1 MTDNGHLSLFLQDLD
16 ERKGRIPCCQEVSLI
31 QSCIRRVIRSIL
43 LEVRR
48 ENPFFRTTLINSG
61 SFYEGTKVGQ
71 PDEFDFLIQLDSF
84 SGPERY
90 YFHELPCSTVMVFP
104 ADESA
109 WEDLCFFFP
118 HSKQDLRY
126 GFFEWKKTIK
136 TPFYK
141 IFNKK
146 AKDFEA
152 FGMKVVLWD
161 YYSNVSKQPP
171 LTKHGPAYTLLLE
184 WNGGERYK
192 GLKISVDLA
201 LAVRINNRPD
211 NTDIEFE
218 TPTGRVL
225 RLLFDKLPF
234 YYAVGAYRNM
244 LTEVQPNFFADWDS
258 DLRPEN
264 FCLRCSHSCL
274 EQGLFRQTFGFDS
287 GQAKCL
293 RLLKVLRDIVFP
305 DTTEFKGRSN
315 DSGFWFFFV
324 ELAADPLKKTG
335 RLLSSYVLKTL
346 VLFEWQLYPEKEQ
359 WSGNNLS
366 RRFLNILRSLIDHLK
381 ERKMRS
387 FFYADYNIFP
397 SSVTQEMDFLNVA
410 SIIAILLDGLSF
422 VDNMNVYNFEECL
435 TKLKE
440 DFIDIIYR
448 KKSLTALLL
457 TGVWDTFFQDPSM
470 EEVVQKSLR
479 KEGKATV
486 CQYSDAFAALG
497 LDWKTRTDEITSL
510 GNIYVQA
517 LLNSIAPNES
527 LILTDV
533 NVKDT
538 TSLSQAGQ
546 QFEEIAR
553 RRMET
558 SANDLPSYSLWS
570 QEQWRLEG
578 SSYKYKTDEPRKL
591 LEFLFSAFREDIAIL
606 LNKMKDW

>member
-1 MTDNGHLSLFLQDLD
+1 MTANGHLNLFLQDLD
-16 ERKGRIPCCQEVSLI
+16 ERKGRIPFCQEVSLI
-31 QSCIRRVIRSIL
+31 QSRVRRVIRSIL

-84 SGPERY
+84 SGPEINY
-90 YFHELPCSTVMVFP
+90 LHELPCSTVVVLP
-104 ADESA
+104 VDKSIR
-109 WEDLCFFFP
+109 EDLWFFFP
-118 HSKQDLRY
+118 HSRKLRNGY
-126 GFFEWKKTIK
+126 FEWKETIK
-136 TPFYK
+136 TPFYE

-152 FGMKVVLWD
+152 FGMKVVLD
-161 YYSNVSKQPP
+161 DDSYVSTSLP
-171 LTKHGPAYTLLLE
+171 LSRHGPAYTLLLE

-192 GLKISVDLA
+192 GLRISVDLV

-211 NTDIEFE
+211 SIDVEFE
-218 TPTGRVL
+218 TPTGMVL
-225 RLLFDKLPF
+225 RSLVDKLPF
-234 YYAVGAYRNM
+234 YYAVGAYKNT
-244 LTEVQPNFFADWDS
+244 LTEVQPNFFDNWDTT
-258 DLRPEN
+258 LPLKN
-264 FCLRCSHSCL
+264 FCLRCSLSCL
-274 EQGLFRQTFGFDS
+274 EQELFRHTFGFDS

-293 RLLKVLRDIVFP
+293 RLLKILRDIVFP
-305 DTTEFKGRSN
+305 DDSEFKVSSD
-315 DSGFWFFFV
+315 DSDFWFFHV
-324 ELAADPLKKTG
+324 NIAVASVKKIG

-346 VLFEWQLYPEKEQ
+346 VLFEWQLNPEKEQ

-366 RRFLNILRSLIDHLK
+366 QRFLNILRRLVDHLK

-397 SSVTQEMDFLNVA
+397 SSVTKEMDFLNVA
-410 SIIAILLDGLSF
+410 SIITILLDGLSF
-422 VDNMNVYNFEECL
+422 VDNMNVYNFEGCL

-448 KKSLTALLL
+448 KKTLTALLL
-457 TGVWDTFFQDPSM
+457 IGVWDTFFRDSSVD
-470 EEVVQKSLR
+470 EVVQESLT
-479 KEGKATV
+479 KGGKAIAF
-486 CQYSDAFAALG
+486 QDSDAFAAAG
-497 LDWKTRTDEITSL
+497 RAIAGIKEKISL
-510 GNIYVQA
+510 LNIYVQA
-517 LLNSIAPNES
+517 FLDSVAPNES

-570 QEQWRLEG
+570 QEHWRLEG
-578 SSYKYKTDEPRKL
+578 SSYKYKTDELRKL
-591 LEFLFSAFREDIAIL
+591 LEFLISAFREDIAIL
-606 LNKMKDW
+606 HNEMKDW

>member
-1 MTDNGHLSLFLQDLD
+1 
-16 ERKGRIPCCQEVSLI
+16 
-31 QSCIRRVIRSIL
+31 
-43 LEVRR
+43 
-48 ENPFFRTTLINSG
+48 
-61 SFYEGTKVGQ
+61 
-71 PDEFDFLIQLDSF
+71 
-84 SGPERY
+84 
-90 YFHELPCSTVMVFP
+90 
-104 ADESA
+104 
-109 WEDLCFFFP
+109 
-118 HSKQDLRY
+118 
-126 GFFEWKKTIK
+126 
-136 TPFYK
+136 
-141 IFNKK
+141 
-146 AKDFEA
+146 
-152 FGMKVVLWD
+152 MKVVPWD
-161 YYSNVSKQPP
+161 YSSNVSRQRP

-244 LTEVQPNFFADWDS
+244 LTEVQPNFFADWDA

-293 RLLKVLRDIVFP
+293 RLLKVLRDIVFS

-324 ELAADPLKKTG
+324 ESAADSLKNTG

-366 RRFLNILRSLIDHLK
+366 QRFLNILRSLVDHLK

-397 SSVTQEMDFLNVA
+397 SSVTKEMDFLNVA
-410 SIIAILLDGLSF
+410 SIITILLDGLSF
-422 VDNMNVYNFEECL
+422 VDNMNVYNFEGCL

-448 KKSLTALLL
+448 KKTLTALLL
-457 TGVWDTFFQDPSM
+457 IGVWDTFLRDSSVD
-470 EEVVQKSLR
+470 EVVQESLT
-479 KEGKATV
+479 KGGKAIAF
-486 CQYSDAFAALG
+486 QDSDAFAAAG
-497 LDWKTRTDEITSL
+497 RAIAGIKEKISL
-510 GNIYVQA
+510 LNIYVQA
-517 LLNSIAPNES
+517 FLDSVAPNES

-558 SANDLPSYSLWS
+558 SANNLPSYSLWS

-606 LNKMKDW
+606 LNEMKDW

>member
-1 MTDNGHLSLFLQDLD
+1 MQLVRTGTCS
-16 ERKGRIPCCQEVSLI
+16 RK
-31 QSCIRRVIRSIL
+31 
-43 LEVRR
+43 
-48 ENPFFRTTLINSG
+48 
-61 SFYEGTKVGQ
+61 
-71 PDEFDFLIQLDSF
+71 F
-84 SGPERY
+84 SQ
-90 YFHELPCSTVMVFP
+90 F
-104 ADESA
+104 
-109 WEDLCFFFP
+109 
-118 HSKQDLRY
+118 
-126 GFFEWKKTIK
+126 
-136 TPFYK
+136 
-141 IFNKK
+141 
-146 AKDFEA
+146 
-152 FGMKVVLWD
+152 
-161 YYSNVSKQPP
+161 
-171 LTKHGPAYTLLLE
+171 
-184 WNGGERYK
+184 
-192 GLKISVDLA
+192 
-201 LAVRINNRPD
+201 
-211 NTDIEFE
+211 
-218 TPTGRVL
+218 
-225 RLLFDKLPF
+225 
-234 YYAVGAYRNM
+234 
-244 LTEVQPNFFADWDS
+244 FFADWDADS
-258 DLRPEN
+258 RPEN

-315 DSGFWFFFV
+315 DSGFFLFFV
-324 ELAADPLKKTG
+324 ELAADPLKDTG

-366 RRFLNILRSLIDHLK
+366 QRFLNILRSLVDHLK

-397 SSVTQEMDFLNVA
+397 SSVTREMDFLNVA
-410 SIIAILLDGLSF
+410 SIIVILLDGLSF

-457 TGVWDTFFQDPSM
+457 SGVWDTFFQDPSV

-497 LDWKTRTDEITSL
+497 LDWKTRTDEKTSL

-546 QFEEIAR
+546 QFEKIAR
-553 RRMET
+553 QRMET
-558 SANDLPSYSLWS
+558 SANDLPSHSLWS
-570 QEQWRLEG
+570 QEHWRLEG
-578 SSYKYKTDEPRKL
+578 SSYKYKTDELRKL
-591 LEFLFSAFREDIAIL
+591 LEFLISAFREDIAIL
-606 LNKMKDW
+606 HNEMKDW

>member
-1 MTDNGHLSLFLQDLD
+1 
-16 ERKGRIPCCQEVSLI
+16 
-31 QSCIRRVIRSIL
+31 
-43 LEVRR
+43 
-48 ENPFFRTTLINSG
+48 
-61 SFYEGTKVGQ
+61 
-71 PDEFDFLIQLDSF
+71 
-84 SGPERY
+84 
-90 YFHELPCSTVMVFP
+90 
-104 ADESA
+104 
-109 WEDLCFFFP
+109 
-118 HSKQDLRY
+118 
-126 GFFEWKKTIK
+126 
-136 TPFYK
+136 
-141 IFNKK
+141 
-146 AKDFEA
+146 
-152 FGMKVVLWD
+152 MKVVLWD
-161 YYSNVSKQPP
+161 YYSDVSTESP

-184 WNGGERYK
+184 WNGGEWYK
-192 GLKISVDLA
+192 GLRISVDLA

-211 NTDIEFE
+211 NIDIEFE

-225 RLLFDKLPF
+225 RSLFDKLPF
-234 YYAVGAYRNM
+234 YYAVGTYRNM
-244 LTEVQPNFFADWDS
+244 LTEVQPNFFADWDAVS
-258 DLRPEN
+258 GPEN

-287 GQAKCL
+287 GRAKCL

-324 ELAADPLKKTG
+324 ESAANPLKNTG

-346 VLFEWQLYPEKEQ
+346 VLFEWKLYPEKEQ

-366 RRFLNILRSLIDHLK
+366 QRFLNILRSLVDHLK

-397 SSVTQEMDFLNVA
+397 SSVTREMDFLNVA
-410 SIIAILLDGLSF
+410 SIIAILLDGLSL

-457 TGVWDTFFQDPSM
+457 SGVCDTFFQDPSM

-486 CQYSDAFAALG
+486 WKYSDAFAAHGRLV
-497 LDWKTRTDEITSL
+497 DKKTHEKIIL

-527 LILTDV
+527 LILTNV

-570 QEQWRLEG
+570 QEHWRLEG
-578 SSYKYKTDEPRKL
+578 SSYKYKTEEPRKL

-606 LNKMKDW
+606 LKKMKDW

>member
-1 MTDNGHLSLFLQDLD
+1 M
-16 ERKGRIPCCQEVSLI
+16 
-31 QSCIRRVIRSIL
+31 
-43 LEVRR
+43 
-48 ENPFFRTTLINSG
+48 
-61 SFYEGTKVGQ
+61 
-71 PDEFDFLIQLDSF
+71 
-84 SGPERY
+84 
-90 YFHELPCSTVMVFP
+90 
-104 ADESA
+104 
-109 WEDLCFFFP
+109 
-118 HSKQDLRY
+118 
-126 GFFEWKKTIK
+126 
-136 TPFYK
+136 
-141 IFNKK
+141 
-146 AKDFEA
+146 
-152 FGMKVVLWD
+152 
-161 YYSNVSKQPP
+161 
-171 LTKHGPAYTLLLE
+171 
-184 WNGGERYK
+184 
-192 GLKISVDLA
+192 
-201 LAVRINNRPD
+201 
-211 NTDIEFE
+211 
-218 TPTGRVL
+218 
-225 RLLFDKLPF
+225 
-234 YYAVGAYRNM
+234 
-244 LTEVQPNFFADWDS
+244 
-258 DLRPEN
+258 
-264 FCLRCSHSCL
+264 
-274 EQGLFRQTFGFDS
+274 
-287 GQAKCL
+287 
-293 RLLKVLRDIVFP
+293 RDIVFP

-315 DSGFWFFFV
+315 DSGFLFFYV
-324 ELAADPLKKTG
+324 ESAADPLKNTG

-346 VLFEWQLYPEKEQ
+346 VLSEWKLYPEKEQ

-366 RRFLNILRSLIDHLK
+366 QRFLNILRSLVDHLK

-457 TGVWDTFFQDPSM
+457 SGVCDTFFQDPSM

-486 CQYSDAFAALG
+486 CQYSDVFAE
-497 LDWKTRTDEITSL
+497 TDEKMSL

-527 LILTDV
+527 LILTNV

-570 QEQWRLEG
+570 QEHWRLEG
-578 SSYKYKTDEPRKL
+578 SSYKYKTDELRKL

-606 LNKMKDW
+606 LNEMKDW

>member
-1 MTDNGHLSLFLQDLD
+1 
-16 ERKGRIPCCQEVSLI
+16 
-31 QSCIRRVIRSIL
+31 
-43 LEVRR
+43 
-48 ENPFFRTTLINSG
+48 
-61 SFYEGTKVGQ
+61 
-71 PDEFDFLIQLDSF
+71 
-84 SGPERY
+84 
-90 YFHELPCSTVMVFP
+90 
-104 ADESA
+104 
-109 WEDLCFFFP
+109 
-118 HSKQDLRY
+118 
-126 GFFEWKKTIK
+126 
-136 TPFYK
+136 
-141 IFNKK
+141 
-146 AKDFEA
+146 
-152 FGMKVVLWD
+152 
-161 YYSNVSKQPP
+161 
-171 LTKHGPAYTLLLE
+171 
-184 WNGGERYK
+184 
-192 GLKISVDLA
+192 
-201 LAVRINNRPD
+201 
-211 NTDIEFE
+211 
-218 TPTGRVL
+218 
-225 RLLFDKLPF
+225 
-234 YYAVGAYRNM
+234 M
-244 LTEVQPNFFADWDS
+244 LTEVQPNFFADWDA

-315 DSGFWFFFV
+315 DSGFWFFCV
-324 ELAADPLKKTG
+324 ESAADSLKNTG

-366 RRFLNILRSLIDHLK
+366 QRFLNILRSLVDHLK

-387 FFYADYNIFP
+387 FFYADYNIFL

-448 KKSLTALLL
+448 KKTLTDLLL
-457 TGVWDTFFQDPSM
+457 SGFLDTFFQDPSM

-486 CQYSDAFAALG
+486 CQYSDALAHG
-497 LDWKTRTDEITSL
+497 LEDKGTDEKTSL
-510 GNIYVQA
+510 WNIYVQA

-570 QEQWRLEG
+570 QEHWRLEG

-606 LNKMKDW
+606 LIKMKDW